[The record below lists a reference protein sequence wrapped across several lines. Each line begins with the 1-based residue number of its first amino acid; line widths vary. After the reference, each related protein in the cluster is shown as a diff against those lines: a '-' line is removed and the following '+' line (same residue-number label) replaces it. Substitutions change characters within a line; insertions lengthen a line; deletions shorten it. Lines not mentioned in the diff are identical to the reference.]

1 VSRGFIAPLI
11 CSNNLSRIISM
22 KYKVILFKI
31 FVHLAAFL
39 PLANAYYLAFTDQL
53 GADPVEAII
62 HFTGIG
68 AFNLLLLSLMIT
80 PLSKRF
86 KISILL
92 KVRRLVGLYSFTYAF
107 LHLTNFLVFEVQ
119 FDWSLFVSEILERPY
134 ITIGMA
140 GLLILLT
147 LAITSISLL
156 RKKMGKNWQKLHNWV
171 YLAVVLVGIHFYWS
185 VKSEIIEP
193 SIYLF
198 ITFLL
203 LALRFKK
210 LNKWIKKD

>member
-1 VSRGFIAPLI
+1 
-11 CSNNLSRIISM
+11 M
-22 KYKVILFKI
+22 KYNVVVFKLFI
-31 FVHLAAFL
+31 HLAALL
-39 PLANAYYLAFTDQL
+39 PLINAYYLALTDQL
-53 GADPVEAII
+53 GADPVESII

-68 AFNLLLLSLMIT
+68 AFNLLLLSLAIT
-80 PLSKRF
+80 PISKRF

-107 LHLTNFLVFEVQ
+107 CHLLNFLVFEVQ
-119 FDWSLFVSEILERPY
+119 FDWSLFLNEIIDRPY
-134 ITIGMA
+134 ITIGMIA
-140 GLLILLT
+140 LFTMLA

-156 RKKMGKNWQKLHNWV
+156 KKRMGKNWQKLHNWV
-171 YLAVVLVGIHFYWS
+171 YLAVLLVGIHFYWS

-198 ITFLL
+198 ITLTL

-210 LNKWIKKD
+210 FKKIIKKD